1 MNSRGEIVNR
11 QTEGTTKVDS
21 RIYHHKTREREFVTK
36 ELSAAS
42 NTNRKL
48 KFKSIFKITVDLVEE
63 KSLLIFRRMFS
74 DK

>member
-11 QTEGTTKVDS
+11 QTEGATKVDS
-21 RIYHHKTREREFVTK
+21 RIHHHKTRGTEVVTK

-42 NTNRKL
+42 NTTRKL
-48 KFKSIFKITVDLVEE
+48 KFKSIFKITMNLVEW